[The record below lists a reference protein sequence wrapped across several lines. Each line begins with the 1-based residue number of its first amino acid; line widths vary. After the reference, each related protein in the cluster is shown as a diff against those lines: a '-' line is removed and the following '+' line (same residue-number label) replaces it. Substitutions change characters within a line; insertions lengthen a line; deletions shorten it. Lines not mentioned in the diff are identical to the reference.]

1 MNIAD
6 CTNEELGQALIVKT
20 VEGMRKDAVI
30 KAQKEVIEQQK
41 KQLQRFQMD
50 GGASNAGRQQMA
62 NNVQAYAPGVNMVN
76 PIANICNGPF
86 NDWK

>member
-1 MNIAD
+1 MDIAD

-50 GGASNAGRQQMA
+50 GEASNVGRQQMA
-62 NNVQAYAPGVNMVN
+62 GNERAYANGVNMAN
-76 PIANICNGPF
+76 PMLARNGVF

>member
-20 VEGMRKDAVI
+20 VEGMRKDSVI
-30 KAQKEVIEQQK
+30 KAQKELIEQQK
-41 KQLQRFQMD
+41 KQILRFQMD
-50 GGASNAGRQQMA
+50 GAASNVGMQQMA
-62 NNVQAYAPGVNMVN
+62 GNERAYLNGVNMAN
-76 PIANICNGPF
+76 PMFANAQF